1 MFSLSTLRYFDRK
14 ERKNFQAR
22 TFQGFAGHVFVVIGR
37 PTFRWMESWWG
48 KSRVRPMPRATTR
61 LHGREVREILP
72 FRLVSF
78 DNPSNYYFEGKKV
91 KDIGDMYRR
100 WRWRRVRD
108 EGSLFV
114 MGGMK
119 GEVKLAGIVGVPGKR
134 MLGRLAIIITIEGGG
149 SSDTRRAATTR
160 RGVRP
165 SRALRF
171 NTLACPYWA
180 WASPARR
187 TRTTASTII
196 CRICLPRTSSR
207 SSSYDPTAR
216 PPSFSNLFLSL
227 SLSVCPTFLGKIR
240 KEDNFVINNSRER
253 SCDYILNSRKK
264 IESIPDEIHV
274 YIYIYFSP
282 SLVDSPIRWFA
293 GDGSIFVSKISRNR
307 RFVWHYSLSL
317 SPTVSLS
324 LLRVDKPS
332 SGCEKKIRMHAW
344 KFDSFDLIFLELS
357 IGEEGKIGSVFTY
370 PIILYNTWL

>member
-1 MFSLSTLRYFDRK
+1 MKDLC
-14 ERKNFQAR
+14 
-22 TFQGFAGHVFVVIGR
+22 
-37 PTFRWMESWWG
+37 SWWG
-48 KSRVRPMPRATTR
+48 AWKERWNWQVLSAFRGNGCSAGSLSSLPSKGGDRATLEELR
-61 LHGREVREILP
+61 LRAEAYARVEHRGSTLWPAHTERERAQPAGRERP
-72 FRLVSF
+72 
-78 DNPSNYYFEGKKV
+78 
-91 KDIGDMYRR
+91 RR
-100 WRWRRVRD
+100 R
-108 EGSLFV
+108 LFV
-114 MGGMK
+114 GFACRGLPQ
-119 GEVKLAGIVGVPGKR
+119 GAPR
-134 MLGRLAIIITIEGGG
+134 M
-149 SSDTRRAATTR
+149 
-160 RGVRP
+160 
-165 SRALRF
+165 
-171 NTLACPYWA
+171 TLPLV
-180 WASPARR
+180 
-187 TRTTASTII
+187 
-196 CRICLPRTSSR
+196 LP
-207 SSSYDPTAR
+207 
-216 PPSFSNLFLSL
+216 PPLISFSL
-227 SLSVCPTFLGKIR
+227 SLSPCPTFLGKIR

-253 SCDYILNSRKK
+253 SCDYISNSRKK